1 MDVEAMMRELENYR
15 YCFELWMATGI
26 PKQHCFHYRR
36 HVQYD
41 NQGLERYFTYFTP
54 DNYREVDENE
64 I

>member
-1 MDVEAMMRELENYR
+1 
-15 YCFELWMATGI
+15 MATGI

-54 DNYREVDENE
+54 DNYKEVDENE